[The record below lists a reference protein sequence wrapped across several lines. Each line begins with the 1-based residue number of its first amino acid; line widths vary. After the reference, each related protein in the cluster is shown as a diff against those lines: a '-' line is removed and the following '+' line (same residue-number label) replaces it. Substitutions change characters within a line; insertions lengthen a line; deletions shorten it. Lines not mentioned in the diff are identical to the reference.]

1 MFNID
6 EVKERIKDLKEGALF
21 VLDGGENYDGA
32 DGARNVLEACRI
44 AEDLIK
50 LLE

>member
-21 VLDGGENYDGA
+21 VLDGGENY
-32 DGARNVLEACRI
+32 LEAH
-44 AEDLIK
+44 IK
-50 LLE
+50 KNSHSSKSNND